1 MKKSRTSGK
10 WKAFLWAVISGLL
23 FTTCLQAQGPGG
35 ARKITG
41 KITSKVSNEPVI
53 GATVLVRGT
62 RNMTNSG
69 NDGSFTLYAQ
79 TGETIIIS
87 NVGYV
92 PREIKLGP
100 SASDFNLQLSQ
111 DYGNLSD
118 VVVIGYGSMKK
129 TDLSSAQ
136 TTITAE
142 DIGKTVNT
150 TLDQA
155 LQGRAAG
162 VYVSSPSGQPGAGVS
177 VIVRGVSSLTQAT
190 QPLYVID
197 GVQIRPA
204 DFADDPNSH
213 PNGFANALSGINPDD
228 IETMNV
234 LQGPNATAIFG
245 SAGAN
250 GVIMITTKRGKAGET
265 KVSAGTLWTVQD
277 VPSYI
282 PVMKLPQYA
291 AYRNEISRAGGTAS
305 DSTFADPSVLGQ
317 GTNWQSALFRR
328 TLLQKQSLSIS
339 GGNEKTT
346 FFLSGEYFNQQGVA
360 PGSGFTRASMRI
372 NLENKAKEW
381 LKVGLNLSPNMTY
394 EKVNTTNA
402 GVINLA
408 IQQNPSVAVKNPDG
422 TWGGPATTQ
431 FQFTNPIAIASI
443 NNDYN
448 KGFGAIGGLYA
459 DISLL
464 KGLVFHNEAN
474 ANIGY
479 SNNYQFHPSYQ
490 FNNYINATTQAQVNS
505 YNNYWWNFHTR
516 LQYDTRFGKMH
527 SLSVMAGHESQAF
540 GNGSLNGSRQNYVT
554 NDIQDLS
561 GGDQST
567 SIANS
572 SRNSGAQESYFGRVN
587 YVFNDKYILSGSIRR
602 DGSSNFGPD
611 KRWGTFPAVSAAWR
625 ISNEDFMRG
634 VTLINDLKLRVEM
647 GSTGNSGGGGY
658 YAVLQSVPTG
668 WGTGFL
674 SQNFPNPSLQWETD
688 KTYNIGFDLHML
700 HNRIELIADAYKKIT
715 SNLLTTN
722 PYAFYNGGDIAYS
735 PGYISWPTTNVGSM
749 WNQGVAISLNT
760 VNIDMK
766 GFTWKTGVN
775 FSMDRNKVTQLVT
788 PINTSWNSTQ
798 AQFVSEVGQPVSMIT
813 GYIAQGLFT
822 DYQDIHN
829 HAIQTSNG
837 VMTVRPQGTWPGDI
851 KFADLNKDGIVDA
864 KDRKIIGN
872 PWPKWTFGFNN
883 SFSYK
888 RFDLNILVIGSIG
901 NKVLNYQRYLNESP
915 GGSGTFGNYY
925 ASVSNFARPS
935 SYNALDSQSVK
946 LTNPGFKI
954 PRIAPGDP
962 NGNNRISNWN
972 IEDGSYVRVKNVSL
986 AYNLP
991 RSLLAHTPVRG
1002 LQVSVNVQNLLT
1014 ITKYSGY
1021 DPEIG
1026 MVKYAGVNMV
1036 GIDTGRYPDTRM
1048 YSFHL
1053 LADF

>member
-1 MKKSRTSGK
+1 MKKSRTTGK
-10 WKAFLWAVISGLL
+10 WKAFLWAAISGLL
-23 FTTCLQAQGPGG
+23 FTTHLAAQSTGG

-41 KITSKVSNEPVI
+41 KISSKTSNEPI
-53 GATVLVRGT
+53 AGATVMVKGT
-62 RNMTNSG
+62 KNIVNSG
-69 NDGSFTLYAQ
+69 VDGSFTVYAQ
-79 TGETIIIS
+79 SGETLVIS
-87 NVGYV
+87 NIGYA
-92 PREIKLGP
+92 PREIKLGS
-100 SASDFNLQLSQ
+100 SASTFNVELSQ
-111 DYGNLSD
+111 DFNNLSD
-118 VVVIGYGSMKK
+118 VVVIGYGTMKK

-136 TTITAE
+136 TTITAD

-162 VYVSSPSGQPGAGVS
+162 VYVSSPSGQPGAGVN
-177 VIVRGVSSLTQAT
+177 VIIRGVSSLTQAT

-204 DFADDPNSH
+204 DFADDPNNH
-213 PNGFANALSGINPDD
+213 PYGFANALSGINPDD
-228 IETMNV
+228 VETMNI

-265 KVSAGTLWTVQD
+265 KVSAGTLWTEQD

-291 AYRNEISRAGGTAS
+291 AYRSEIAKAGGPALDTA
-305 DSTFADPSVLGQ
+305 FFDPSALGP
-317 GTNWQSALFRR
+317 GTNWQNALFRR

-339 GGNEKTT
+339 GGNEKTQ
-346 FFLSGEYFNQQGVA
+346 FFLSGEYFNQQGIA

-372 NLENKAKEW
+372 NVDNKAKDW
-381 LKVGLNLSPNMTY
+381 LKLGLSLAPNMTY

-402 GVINLA
+402 GIINLA
-408 IQQNPSVAVKNPDG
+408 IQQNPGIPVKNPDG
-422 TWGGPATTQ
+422 SWGGPTSTQ
-431 FQFTNPIAIASI
+431 FQFTNPVAIASI

-459 DISLL
+459 DITLL

-474 ANIGY
+474 ANISY

-490 FNNYINATTQAQVNS
+490 FNNYINATTNSSVNS
-505 YNNYWWNFHTR
+505 NNNYWWNFHTR
-516 LQYDTRFGKMH
+516 LQYDTRIAQVH
-527 SLSVMAGHESQAF
+527 SISVMVGHESQAY
-540 GNGSLNGSRQNYVT
+540 GNASLNGSRQNYVT
-554 NDIQDLS
+554 NDVQDLS

-572 SRNSGAQESYFGRVN
+572 GRGSGAQESYFGRVN
-587 YVFNDKYILSGSIRR
+587 YVYNDKYILSGSVRR
-602 DGSSNFGPD
+602 DGSSNFGPQ

-625 ISNEDFMRG
+625 ISNENFMKG
-634 VTLINDLKLRVEM
+634 VTVINDLKLRVEV
-647 GSTGNSGGGGY
+647 GSTGNSSGGGY

-674 SQNFPNPSLQWETD
+674 SQNFPNPSLHWETD
-688 KTYNIGFDLHML
+688 KTYNVGFDLHML
-700 HNRIELIADAYKKIT
+700 QNRVELIADAYKKIT
-715 SNLLTTN
+715 TNLLTTN
-722 PYAFYNGGDIAYS
+722 PYAYYNGGDIAYS

-766 GFTWKTGVN
+766 GFTWKTGIN
-775 FSMDRNKVTQLVT
+775 FSLDRNKVTQLVT
-788 PINTSWNSTQ
+788 PINTTWNATQ
-798 AQFVSEVGQPVSMIT
+798 VEFLSEVGQPVSMIT
-813 GYIAQGLFT
+813 GYTAQGLFT
-822 DYQDIHN
+822 NHQDITS

-837 VMTVRPQGTWPGDI
+837 VMTVSPQGTWAGDI
-851 KFADLNKDGIVDA
+851 KFADLNHDGIIDA
-864 KDRKIIGN
+864 NDRKIIAN

-888 RFDLNILVIGSIG
+888 RFDLNILVIGSVG
-901 NKVLNYQRYLNESP
+901 NQILNYQRYLNESP
-915 GGSGTFGNYY
+915 LGSGVYSNYY

-935 SYNALDSQSVK
+935 SYNAADSLTIT
-946 LTNPGFKI
+946 LTNPGHKI

-972 IEDGSYVRVKNVSL
+972 IEDGTYVRVKNVSL

-991 RSLLAHTPVRG
+991 RSILAKTPVRG
-1002 LQVSVNVQNLLT
+1002 LQLSVNVQNLLT
-1014 ITKYSGY
+1014 ITHYSGY

-1026 MVKYAGVNMV
+1026 MVQYGGVNMV
-1036 GIDTGRYPDTRM
+1036 GIDTGRYPNTRM